1 MAVEQAAAG
10 GPSLLQ
16 SAFVFL
22 AAAVVSV
29 PIAKRLGLGS
39 VLGYLIAGAIIGP
52 FGLQLLEDP
61 GGVLHAAEFGVV
73 IMLFLIGLEL
83 QPAVLWRMRALV
95 AGFGTLQVAVTGLIG
110 AAIALAVGIAW
121 QMALAIGFTLALS
134 STAIVLSSLRER
146 GIAGTDPGRS
156 AFGVLLFQDIAII
169 PMLALF
175 PLLATLPVD
184 AAGSGS
190 ALDGLPGWARP
201 LAVIAAVAAVVVGG
215 RLLLRPVLRWIAAT
229 RLHEIFTAAALLL
242 VVGVALLMQLVGLS
256 PALGAFVA
264 GVVLAESEFR
274 HEIEGDI
281 EPFRG
286 LLLGLFFISVG
297 ASIDFALVADDP
309 LLIVALTVGL
319 IAVKAAVVFPLARLF
334 RHSTG
339 EAALIALALAQGG
352 EFAFVLFAVTE
363 SAGVLPPQITR
374 PLIVAVA
381 LSMAL
386 TPLLLMLGAWLN
398 GRMLGAG
405 AAPREPQIE
414 DGHPEVIVA
423 GFGRFGQVTGRMLSA
438 QGYRVSV
445 LDHDADQVE
454 VLRGFGRKVNYG
466 DASRPDLL
474 RLAGAQTARLLV
486 VAVDDAAK
494 ALAIIEVARREFP
507 QLKIVSRAFDR
518 RAAYDQIKAGV
529 DAFERETFL
538 SAVRAAK
545 KGMRLLG
552 ATELELE
559 VAADAFISFDERL
572 LHEMYETFHKE
583 EFATYQ
589 RIVRDRTALEEE
601 LLRREQVD
609 AARRRADRLRSQ
621 ARELDPPAASPSG
634 TPAPPAPPAGNPV
647 DAGRAGPPA

>member
-1 MAVEQAAAG
+1 MAVEAAAAG

-29 PIAKRLGLGS
+29 PVAKRLGLGS
-39 VLGYLIAGAIIGP
+39 VLGYLIAGAVIGP
-52 FGLQLLEDP
+52 FGLQFIQDP

-95 AGFGTLQVAVTGLIG
+95 AGFGSLQVVLTGILG
-110 AAIALAVGIAW
+110 TALAMAFGVGW
-121 QMALAIGFTLALS
+121 QMALAIGFTLSLS

-146 GIAGTDPGRS
+146 GIAATDPGKS

-175 PLLATLPVD
+175 PLLATLPVEGG
-184 AAGSGS
+184 AGAS
-190 ALDGLPGWARP
+190 ALDALPAWARP
-201 LAVIAAVAAVVVGG
+201 VAVIGAVAAVVLGG

-297 ASIDFALVADDP
+297 ASIDFALVAADP
-309 LLIVALTVGL
+309 LLIAGLTLLL
-319 IAVKAAVVFPLARLF
+319 IAGKAAVLFPLARLF

-352 EFAFVLFAVTE
+352 EFAFVLFATTE
-363 SAGVLPPQITR
+363 SAGVLPPDITR

-386 TPLLLMLGAWLN
+386 TPLLLMAGVWLN
-398 GRMLGAG
+398 GRLLGAG
-405 AAPREPQIE
+405 SPARAPQIE
-414 DGHPEVIVA
+414 EGQPEVIVA
-423 GFGRFGQVTGRMLSA
+423 GYGRFGQVVGRMLAA
-438 QGYRVSV
+438 QGYPVSV

-454 VLRGFGRKVNYG
+454 LLRGFGRKVNYG
-466 DASRPDLL
+466 DASRADLL
-474 RLAGAQTARLLV
+474 RLAGAETARLLV
-486 VAVDDAAK
+486 VAIDDPAK
-494 ALAIIEVARREFP
+494 AISIIETARREFP
-507 QLKIVSRAFDR
+507 QLKVIARAYDR
-518 RAAYDQIKAGV
+518 RAAYDQLKAGV
-529 DAFERETFL
+529 DAVERETFL
-538 SAVRAAK
+538 AAVRAGK
-545 KGMRLLG
+545 KSMRLLG
-552 ATELELE
+552 ATDLEVE
-559 VAADAFISFDERL
+559 VAADAFISFDEKL
-572 LHEMYETFHKE
+572 MMEMYELFHKE
-583 EFATYQ
+583 DFATYQ
-589 RIVRDRTALEEE
+589 RIVRDRTALEQE
-601 LLRREQVD
+601 LLQREQVE
-609 AARRRADRLRSQ
+609 AARRRAERVRAQ
-621 ARELDPPAASPSG
+621 ALELDQ
-634 TPAPPAPPAGNPV
+634 TPDPIATALL
-647 DAGRAGPPA
+647 DAGR